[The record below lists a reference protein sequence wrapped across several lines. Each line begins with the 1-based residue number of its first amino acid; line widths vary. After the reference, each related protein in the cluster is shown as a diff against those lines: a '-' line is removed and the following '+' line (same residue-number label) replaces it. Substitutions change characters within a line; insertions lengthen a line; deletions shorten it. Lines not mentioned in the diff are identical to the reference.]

1 MLCKTQVNNKFIK
14 NTLFIAFACLT
25 FGANAQQVEVNA
37 KEAPRNLIMVIG
49 DGMGFPYL
57 SAYRYF
63 KDGRGMTDRADI
75 EQTIFDRY
83 LVGVASTYPGDD
95 TLVTDSAASAT
106 TLASGVKTYNGAI
119 GLDIKR
125 EPVKTMMEYANER
138 GMLTAALATV
148 QVTHA
153 TPAAFFTKVEARHQ
167 QNDIADQFA
176 TQDADGNWKFD
187 LLLGGG
193 RQYFVREASE
203 NSPAVNHL
211 DYFKNNGMRVV
222 ESLEAL
228 PNEQQLPLIGL
239 FAEVSLPFVIDD
251 TPRLKMMTEQ
261 SLRLLEAAE
270 RPYLIMIEASMI
282 DWCGHANDIGC
293 ALHEMAELDELLEF
307 LIPYVEARGDTAL
320 VVTADHSTG
329 GLTLGAKGEYA
340 FAAAEVRRQGRAL
353 SSMADELQDMP
364 WAEWAEYIETH
375 LPYPLSSEEQAAI
388 AELADYEGHERRLR
402 NAINGVLLDILNNHT
417 HTGWTTGGH
426 TGEDVPVI
434 AAGPWAQHFRGSQD
448 HSDIAH
454 QFIEW
459 IKAKDKIQP

>member
-1 MLCKTQVNNKFIK
+1 MFKTLITNKLIK
-14 NTLFIAFACLT
+14 GTLLIVSVGLT
-25 FGANAQQVEVNA
+25 FNASAQPLETKA
-37 KEAPRNLIMVIG
+37 EEAPRNLIMVIG
-49 DGMGFPYL
+49 DGMGFPYI

-63 KDGRGMTDRADI
+63 KDGRGMTDRADM
-75 EQTIFDRY
+75 EQTLFDRY
-83 LVGVASTYPGDD
+83 LVGAASTYPGDD

-106 TLASGVKTYNGAI
+106 TLASGIKTYNGAI
-119 GLDIKR
+119 GLDTKR
-125 EPVKTMMEYANER
+125 EPVKTMMEFANER

-153 TPAAFFTKVEARHQ
+153 TPAAFFTKVETRQQ

-176 TQDADGNWKFD
+176 TQDAEGNWKFD

-193 RQYFVREASE
+193 RQFFVRGE
-203 NSPAVNHL
+203 NEGSPAVDHL
-211 DYFKNNGMRVV
+211 AHFQKNGMRVI

-228 PNEQQLPLIGL
+228 HNEQQLPLIGL
-239 FAEVSLPFVIDD
+239 FADVSLPFVIDD
-251 TPRLKMMTEQ
+251 APRLKTMTEQ

-293 ALHEMAELDELLEF
+293 ALHEMAELDELLEY

-329 GLTLGAKGEYA
+329 GLTLGADGEYA

-353 SSMADELQDMP
+353 SSMASELQDKP
-364 WAEWAEYIETH
+364 WAEWAEYLATH
-375 LPYPLSSEEQAAI
+375 LPYPLSSEEEAAL
-388 AELADYEGHERRLR
+388 AALADYEGHERRLG
-402 NAINGVLLDILNNHT
+402 NAINSVLRDILNNHT

-448 HSDIAH
+448 HSDIAL

-459 IKAKDKIQP
+459 IKARDKTQ